1 MLVLCLFLPVFAQAY
16 TGVTIVLSA
25 PTQANL
31 EFVDQFKAEL
41 ANTKN
46 LNLRVKVLELPDNE
60 RLVVAENSE
69 LVIALG
75 VKALEAASKL
85 KHSTPV
91 LGAFTPLLTF
101 NSLLE
106 KSRRD
111 LGNFSAIVL
120 DQPFSRQISLIK
132 TILPDA
138 KKLGVLLGSTS
149 SQYGV
154 FIKEEGEEKAFNILQ
169 ENVNQEADL
178 IPKLKKLLESTDA
191 LIAIPDP
198 LIYNRETAQPIIL
211 TSYRHQKPIFG
222 YSQSYVRAGALAAVF
237 STSKQLAKQA
247 AEIAIKSQQAPSLL
261 PPPQI
266 PKYFSVM
273 VNYQVGRSL
282 NIPLVDESVIYQK
295 MLEAETAE
303 AVENEATQH

>member
-1 MLVLCLFLPVFAQAY
+1 MLVLCLFAPVFAQAY

-46 LNLRVKVLELPDNE
+46 LNLRVKVVELPEAE

-91 LGAFTPLLTF
+91 MGVFIPLLTF

-111 LGNFSAIVL
+111 LGSFSAIVL

-132 TILPDA
+132 TVLPDA

-154 FIKEEGEEKAFNILQ
+154 FIKEEGEEKALNILQ

-178 IPKLKKLLESTDA
+178 IPKLKKLLESTGA

-261 PPPQI
+261 PPPQV

-282 NIPLVDESVIYQK
+282 NIPLVDETLIYQR